1 MLYFCTITT
10 SKGWLFVKFSLSIKS
25 AWYGLI
31 LLVVFFP
38 FVILLSWGGLVFHD
52 ILLERSLQQEQVV
65 QDMIHRNVQQEVLR
79 LTTMLEN
86 KSDPMAYTLSHE
98 QDEVLL
104 NELIKK
110 VLSREPSIHALL
122 LINPDGDLIAG
133 REHYNVGKPDM
144 ADIMRHW
151 NITSPAYETKLAIPM
166 QGKVYIGSTDHH
178 SEGVFFSIAVPVG
191 SIEKPLGILLAEI
204 DANAMW
210 SVIRNYIKRDALTS
224 YIVNANGRVLIIS
237 EDSRFHVTD
246 DVSMLPLV
254 NAAINN
260 RIWSTKQS
268 YKGIQGKSV
277 FGSSLLIENLG
288 WTIVTEIEQETIL
301 LPIRELLLK
310 LVAAGAVVVV
320 IFLILG
326 MHLVKRVVIA
336 IQRISNDFSRIAKQ
350 DFSPSKISSPL
361 KELDNMVDGFNRMVK
376 EIARRQQSLNQ
387 AAIVFDSTSEGII
400 ITDARGRIESV
411 NSAFSDIT
419 GYREDE
425 LIGKN
430 PSLLQSGQHDESF
443 YQEMWQSIEKTG
455 QWRGEIQNRRK
466 NGEIYTEL
474 LSINSFKDDHNVVI
488 QYVGVITDISSIKQ
502 TEHKLEYLAHHDP
515 LTDLPNRLLC
525 NARLEHEL
533 QVAQRHGEL
542 VAVMFL
548 DLDLFKNIN
557 DSLGHA
563 LGDKLLKKVA
573 VRIKQAIRNED
584 TVSRLGGDEFVLIIG
599 SLKSKLDATQFSKNI
614 LELFTEPFVIDEHEV
629 FAGASIG
636 ISVFPIDGRDAETLL
651 KNSDAAMYRA
661 KSEGRN
667 NYQFYTPDLTSN
679 ACERLSMET
688 YLRHALENNELI
700 LHYQPQYSLKSG
712 QILAVEALLRWQH
725 PEHGLI
731 YPDKFISV
739 AEETGLIVPIGEWVL
754 ETACSQLAK
763 WKNSDCMPLRMA
775 VNLSARQFW
784 NPGLAKAVQEILK
797 NTGVQ
802 PSELDLELTES
813 IIMHDTR
820 ITDDALNTF
829 HDMGVELSIDDFGT
843 GYSSLSY
850 LKRFPIDR
858 LKIDRSFVRDITT
871 DKNDADMIK
880 SIIALG
886 HCMGL
891 KVLAEGVE
899 TEEQLNY
906 LKEHGCDEVQ
916 GYYYSRPV
924 TAEGI
929 EAFCKKIIGG
939 SNTNIAVK

>member
-1 MLYFCTITT
+1 MR
-10 SKGWLFVKFSLSIKS
+10 FSLSIKE

-31 LLVVFFP
+31 LLVVLIP
-38 FVILLSWGGLVFHD
+38 FVVLLGWGGLVFHD

-65 QDMIHRNVQQEVLR
+65 QEMVHRSVQQEVLR

-98 QDEVLL
+98 QDEALL
-104 NELIKK
+104 NELLKK
-110 VLSREPSIHALL
+110 VLSRESSIHALL
-122 LINPDGDLIAG
+122 LLKPDGGLIAG
-133 REHYNVGKPDM
+133 REFYNTDKT
-144 ADIMRHW
+144 DIIDIKKHW
-151 NITSPAYETKLAIPM
+151 DFTSPAHKAKLAIPM
-166 QGKVYIGSTDHH
+166 QGKVYIGSTEHH
-178 SEGVFFSIAVPVG
+178 LEGVFFSIAVPVG
-191 SIEKPLGILLAEI
+191 SIEKPLGVLLAEM
-204 DANAMW
+204 DANIMW
-210 SVIRNYIKRDALTS
+210 STIKHNADRDAFIS
-224 YIVNANGRVLIIS
+224 YIVDANGRVLVS
-237 EDSRFHVTD
+237 PKDSHLRVTD
-246 DVSMLPLV
+246 DASMLPLV
-254 NAAINN
+254 NSVINN
-260 RIWSTKQS
+260 QLWQTKQS
-268 YKGIQGKSV
+268 YTGIRGKKV

-288 WTIVTEIEQETIL
+288 WTVVTEIEQETIL
-301 LPIRELLLK
+301 QPIRELLFK
-310 LVAAGAVVVV
+310 LAAAGTVVV
-320 IFLILG
+320 ILFLILG

-336 IQRISNDFSRIAKQ
+336 IQRISNDFSRIENQ
-350 DFSPSKISSPL
+350 DFTPSRISSSL
-361 KELDNMVDGFNRMVK
+361 EELDGMVNGFNRMVK

-387 AAIVFDSTSEGII
+387 AAIVFDNTSEGII
-400 ITDARGRIESV
+400 ITDAKGYIESV

-419 GYREDE
+419 GYRESE
-425 LIGKN
+425 LIGRN
-430 PSLLQSGQHDESF
+430 PSLLQSGLHDECF
-443 YQEMWQSIEKTG
+443 YQEMWQSIEKNG
-455 QWRGEIQNRRK
+455 QWQGEIQNRRK

-474 LSINSFKDDHNVVI
+474 LSINSFRDDDDAVI

-533 QVAQRHGEL
+533 QVAQRHDEL
-542 VAVMFL
+542 VAVMFI
-548 DLDLFKNIN
+548 DLDMFKNIN

-573 VRIKQAIRNED
+573 ARISKTIRNED

-599 SLKSKLDATQFSKNI
+599 SLKSKLDAAQFSENI
-614 LELFTEPFVIDEHEV
+614 LELFKESFVIDEHEV
-629 FAGASIG
+629 FIGASIG
-636 ISVFPIDGRDAETLL
+636 ISVFPQDGRDTETLL

-661 KSEGRN
+661 KKEGRN
-667 NYQFYTPDLTSN
+667 NCQFYTPDLTSN

-688 YLRHALENNELI
+688 YLRHALENNELV
-700 LHYQPQYSLKSG
+700 LHYQPQYSFESG
-712 QILAVEALLRWQH
+712 QIIAVEALLRWQH

-754 ETACSQLAK
+754 ETACKQLIK

-784 NPGLAKAVQEILK
+784 NPGLATVVQEVLK

-802 PSELDLELTES
+802 PCDLDLELTES
-813 IIMHDTR
+813 IIMHDTK
-820 ITDDALNTF
+820 ITEDALNTF
-829 HDMGVELSIDDFGT
+829 HEMGVELSIDDFGT

-871 DKNDADMIK
+871 DKNDADMIN

-924 TAEGI
+924 AAEEI
-929 EAFCKKIIGG
+929 EVLLYEKKVMEII
-939 SNTNIAVK
+939 